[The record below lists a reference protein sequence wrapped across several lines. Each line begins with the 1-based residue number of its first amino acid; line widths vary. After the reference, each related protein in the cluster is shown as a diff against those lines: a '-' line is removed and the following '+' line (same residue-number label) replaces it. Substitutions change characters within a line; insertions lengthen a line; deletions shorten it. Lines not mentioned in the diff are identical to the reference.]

1 MKSFVYTVCF
11 LLSTSVFAQTV
22 FFSDD
27 FESGSLSNWGTQK
40 NDPGQSYTIVDD
52 GSGNNVAQMVHTKG
66 QGRALIGNSSYSGF
80 SELQCVAKFNV
91 SMADNTVGAAEADFI
106 IATDN
111 FTGGP
116 KQIARVELDKLLP
129 ATDTM
134 YEIRVVLNNDSSS
147 LTYDGSQSV
156 APNTLDIWRDGSLV
170 VNDQA
175 IQNAGNAGSDAQSF
189 GFIINK
195 NENDNTVTFDDFE
208 MTGFASGPAQLNISA
223 SSLDFMLL
231 HPEQATN
238 ESFNLSYIAGSS
250 GNGIN
255 IENIIVNNSS
265 HPSAFSIQST
275 TFPLAIAAFPLTT
288 AIEVTYDAAA
298 AGITNGVSTNA
309 LGSLDIVWSEIGSGT
324 SQTNAVSLDGR
335 YRNPAVNLTLTPG
348 YINDALEANATTY
361 SKTLQLAY
369 TEGPAHTNVVIS
381 SIDLTDLTEAGFSVD
396 TDWAVPYTLLDQSPS
411 NITYDI
417 VFDNTVGGLTDGQ
430 SATGALEIVWN
441 EIGGSDQTSS
451 VPFTVSYLAPPAGPF
466 QENFNNDIIVNG
478 NVLSSGTPNSDFS
491 LQVLNDYV
499 NQTNGWRNSS
509 GLNLNENGY
518 VQQNSAA
525 ANSRASFKL
534 IKYGTASEDNI
545 GDLNTTSLTNGQYA
559 VEVDYAVLNSVNA
572 ESGWHVSAYALR
584 NQQIYDAA
592 ANDDYISFDHGEG
605 ATIALNP
612 TANGAAEVIID
623 QNAGKISGN
632 TNVDRTNAT
641 LTVNISDGDD
651 LLFAINGYG
660 EADVRLHSVYIHRVG
675 DYQEPVSPTNAVVDA
690 QFGVSS
696 TNNAFYR
703 NFTFDLNGVSDTNGV
718 ITSAPLTN
726 RWAHFMGTSGQEA
739 AIWDNNALA
748 NMSQWVNSRSTAFHV
763 RHGVSGY
770 DDVGDLDTIA
780 LSSGYYDLSM
790 DIDFFATPSNGYG
803 RISVYGVSGMS
814 DSGNLN
820 LNDVR
825 LSMGASTNNLGA
837 TMSHEEFTA
846 AALPKVRGTGS
857 TNLLA
862 NANYNSDFTGQL
874 LFEDLSVESN
884 EDLLIV
890 INSHLGADFRV
901 IDNVQLLR
909 TGDLPLTG
917 YDLWASNNSLTGN
930 ASDDEDGDGMS
941 NLAEYLLGRDPAVS
955 GDVEK
960 TELIISGSD
969 IHIVT
974 PFRKDID
981 QSVQYSYQ
989 VSDDLVFGSWSN
1001 VTFGVI
1007 GTNDSDSVINIIT
1020 NSTPANDSAMFIR
1033 MLIEKD

>member
-1 MKSFVYTVCF
+1 MFRSFITTMFITYAQVVI
-11 LLSTSVFAQTV
+11 AQTI

-27 FESGSLSNWGTQK
+27 FESGSLSNWSTQK
-40 NDPGQSYTIVDD
+40 NDPGQSYTVIDD
-52 GSGNNVAQMVHTKG
+52 GSGNNVAQIVHTKG

-91 SMADNTVGAAEADFI
+91 SMADNATPAAEADFI

-111 FTGGP
+111 FSGGP

-147 LTYDGSQSV
+147 LTYAGSENV
-156 APNTLDIWRDGSLV
+156 APNTLDIWRDGALV

-175 IQNAGNAGSDAQSF
+175 IQGNAGADAQSF

-208 MTGFASGPAQLNISA
+208 ITGFASGPAQLNVSA
-223 SSLDFMLL
+223 SALDFMLL

-238 ESFNLSYIAGSS
+238 ESFNLSYIAGGS

-255 IENIIVNNSS
+255 IENIIVNNLS

-288 AIEVTYDAAA
+288 AIEVTYDAAV

-309 LGSLDIVWSEIGSGT
+309 LGSLDIVWSEIGSDT
-324 SQTNAVSLDGR
+324 SQTNVVSLDGR
-335 YRNPAVNLTLTPG
+335 YRNPAVNLALTPG

-381 SIDLTDLTEAGFSVD
+381 SIALTELTEAGFSVD
-396 TDWAVPYTLLDQSPS
+396 SAWAVPYTILDQTPS

-417 VFDNTVGGLTDGQ
+417 LFDNTVGGLTDGQ

-441 EIGGSDQTSS
+441 EIGGLDQTSS

-491 LQVLNDYV
+491 LQILNDYA

-525 ANSRASFKL
+525 ANSRAAFKL
-534 IKYGTASEDNI
+534 IKHGTVSEDNI

-559 VEVDYAVLNSVNA
+559 VELDYAVLNAVNPQ
-572 ESGWHVSAYALR
+572 SGWHLSAYALR
-584 NQQIYDAA
+584 NQQIYDAS
-592 ANDDYISFDHGEG
+592 ANDDNISFDHGEG
-605 ATIALNP
+605 SAIDLNP

-623 QNAGKISGN
+623 QNTGKISGS

-675 DYQEPVSPTNAVVDA
+675 DYQAPVSPTNAVVDA

-703 NFTFDLNGVSDTNGV
+703 NFTFDLNGVSDTNGI
-718 ITSAPLTN
+718 ITSVPLTN
-726 RWAHFMGTSGQEA
+726 RWAHFMGSSGQET

-748 NMSQWVNSRSTAFHV
+748 NMSQWVNSRSTALHV

-780 LSSGYYDLSM
+780 LSSGYHELSM
-790 DIDFFATPSNGYG
+790 EIEFDATASNGYG
-803 RISVYGVSGMS
+803 RISVYGISGM
-814 DSGNLN
+814 DESGNLN

-825 LSMGASTNNLGA
+825 LSMGASTNDLGA
-837 TMSHEEFTA
+837 TMSHEEFNT

-862 NANYNSDFTGQL
+862 NMDYNSDFTGQL
-874 LFEDLSVESN
+874 LLQDLSVESN
-884 EDLLIV
+884 EDILIV
-890 INSHLGADFRV
+890 INSHLGADFRT

-917 YDLWASNNSLTGN
+917 YDLWASNNSLSGD

-941 NLAEYLLGRDPAVS
+941 NVAEYLFGRDPAAAGDSGQMALIVS
-955 GDVEK
+955 G
-960 TELIISGSD
+960 TD
-969 IHIVT
+969 IHIVA
-974 PFRKDID
+974 PLRKDID
-981 QSVQYSYQ
+981 AAVNYSYQ
-989 VSDDLVFGSWSN
+989 VTDDLVFGSWSN
-1001 VTFGVI
+1001 VSFGAI
-1007 GTNDSDSVINIIT
+1007 GTNYSDSVINIIT
-1020 NSTPANDSAMFIR
+1020 NGTQASDSKMFIR